1 MSELLRMVPD
11 RGILI
16 GQREKLGM
24 TQEEVA
30 EKAGITLKQYQRYE
44 NQESGL
50 SSSSFRI
57 VHAVL
62 SALDLDT
69 STFNKGGYSLEAVP
83 EDDPIY
89 KFMEEYDKRVEQSA

>member
-1 MSELLRMVPD
+1 MSILRAMPD
-11 RGILI
+11 RGVLI
-16 GQREKLGM
+16 NRREKLGM

-30 EKAGITLKQYQRYE
+30 EKAGITLKQYQRFE
-44 NQESGL
+44 IQESGL

-62 SALDLDT
+62 SALGLDT
-69 STFNKGGYSLEAVP
+69 TAFKKGKYSLVPIP

-89 KFMEEYDKRVEQSA
+89 KIMEEYDKRVSQNA

>member
-1 MSELLRMVPD
+1 MSLLSIVPE

-16 GQREKLGM
+16 GQREKLGL

-30 EKAGITLKQYQRYE
+30 AKAGITLKQYQKF
-44 NQESGL
+44 ESHDHNL

-62 SALDLDT
+62 SALELDT
-69 STFNKGGYSLEAVP
+69 TAFKKGKYSLEPVP

-89 KFMEEYDKRVEQSA
+89 QIISKI